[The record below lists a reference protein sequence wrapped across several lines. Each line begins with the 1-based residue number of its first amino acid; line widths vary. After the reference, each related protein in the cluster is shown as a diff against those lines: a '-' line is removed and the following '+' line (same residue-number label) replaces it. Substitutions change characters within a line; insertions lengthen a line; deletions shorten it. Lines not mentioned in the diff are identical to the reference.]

1 MKLTTEQ
8 LKGISSVIRN
18 YSRSGYI
25 PEFKT
30 FMSLLNDK
38 KFNELLRK
46 DSPMSFLEQ
55 YLQDNKG
62 RFCFNTTDD
71 QMSSNTITIFYHLG
85 NKGLYPEYDTILV
98 VPPTKDTY
106 GVILSLYYKAS

>member
-8 LKGISSVIRN
+8 LKRISFVIKN
-18 YSRSGYI
+18 YSRSGYV

-46 DSPMSFLEQ
+46 DSPMSFLNQ
-55 YLQDNKG
+55 YLQDNKR
-62 RFCFNTTDD
+62 RFCFKSTDD
-71 QMSSNTITIFYHLG
+71 QISSNTITIFYHLG
-85 NKGLYPEYDTILV
+85 NKGLYPELETILHIL
-98 VPPTKDTY
+98 PTEHRY
-106 GVILSLYYKAS
+106 GVTLYLYYESY

>member
-8 LKGISSVIRN
+8 LNGISSIIRR
-18 YSRSGYI
+18 YSRLGYV

-30 FMSLLNDK
+30 FMSLLNDN
-38 KFNELLRK
+38 KFNKLLRK
-46 DSPMSFLEQ
+46 DSPMSFLDQ
-55 YLQDNKG
+55 YLQDNKR

-85 NKGLYPEYDTILV
+85 NKGLYPEYETILE
-98 VPPTKDTY
+98 VPPTNSTY
-106 GVILSLYYKAS
+106 GIKLYLYYRAS

>member
-18 YSRSGYI
+18 YSSLGYV

-46 DSPMSFLEQ
+46 DSPISFLDQ
-55 YLQDNKG
+55 YLQDNKR
-62 RFCFNTTDD
+62 RFCFATTDA

-85 NKGLYPEYDTILV
+85 NKGLYPEFETILHIL
-98 VPPTKDTY
+98 PTEHRY
-106 GVILSLYYKAS
+106 GIKLYLYYEAS